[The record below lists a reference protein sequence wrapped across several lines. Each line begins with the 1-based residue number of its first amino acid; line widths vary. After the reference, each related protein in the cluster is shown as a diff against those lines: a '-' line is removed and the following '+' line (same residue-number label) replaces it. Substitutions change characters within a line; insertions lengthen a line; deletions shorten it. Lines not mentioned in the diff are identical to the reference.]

1 MGFLRQEYWSGVPFP
16 TPGNLPN
23 PGFKPM
29 SFLSLALAG
38 KFFISGSPV
47 IHVQDQY
54 RCLKTLHLGKTSG
67 SQVTQKSRKSQ
78 QVSGLGKKVVGQI
91 SKWASQNGC
100 IICLLSLLR
109 NQGEKQMREVGEEVG
124 IYPGRSTPLCS
135 KCRHECQV
143 CSDPQPSSPAP

>member
-54 RCLKTLHLGKTSG
+54 RCLKTLRLGKTSG

-78 QVSGLGKKVVGQI
+78 QVPGLGKKVVGQI

-100 IICLLSLLR
+100 ILQSEPTLVWCHSWAPAGVPETWVLVQPWRGWL
-109 NQGEKQMREVGEEVG
+109 KEVRHHQEVSEG
-124 IYPGRSTPLCS
+124 F
-135 KCRHECQV
+135 
-143 CSDPQPSSPAP
+143 PSPP